1 MILGLASLCNAQTRE
16 IKPKGI
22 FKEIDVVFKCER
34 IFTVLIMASKVKE
47 IDQSSYN

>member
-22 FKEIDVVFKCER
+22 FKEID
-34 IFTVLIMASKVKE
+34 
-47 IDQSSYN
+47 QSSYN